1 MPDINLQI
9 NKIEQLTEQLV
20 GSHANLQS
28 ENLSLQSKV
37 NELEGKLREK
47 NSELALLEIELKN
60 ARVAKGIVQGG
71 QEVDLAKA
79 KISSLVREIDRCIAL
94 LNE

>member
-1 MPDINLQI
+1 MSEINLQI
-9 NKIEQLTEQLV
+9 NKLEELTKQLV
-20 GSHANLQS
+20 GSHASLQNENSNLQG
-28 ENLSLQSKV
+28 KV
-37 NELEGKLREK
+37 NELEGRLRQK
-47 NSELALLEIELKN
+47 NSELALLESELKN
-60 ARVAKGIVQGG
+60 AQVAKGFVQGG

>member
-9 NKIEQLTEQLV
+9 SRIEELMNQLV
-20 GSHANLQS
+20 TSHSQLIQENIGLQAK
-28 ENLSLQSKV
+28 LR
-37 NELEGKLREK
+37 ELEGELRGK
-47 NSELALLEIELKN
+47 NSELALLEVELKN
-60 ARVAKGIVQGG
+60 ARVAQGIRGS
-71 QEVDLAKA
+71 EHESDLAKA

>member
-9 NKIEQLTEQLV
+9 NRIEELTQQLV
-20 GSHANLQS
+20 SSHSDLLK
-28 ENLSLQSKV
+28 ENIGLRTKV
-37 NELEGKLREK
+37 NELESELRGK
-47 NSELALLEIELKN
+47 NSELAMLEIELKN
-60 ARVAKGIVQGG
+60 ARVAQGIKSGG
-71 QEVDLAKA
+71 EEGDLAKA